1 MIRLSCSTS
10 RRRAHMNVGIT
21 HLERFTGKCPCK
33 IQLAFHALTA
43 TCRGR
48 IPNTGRSEWLVNLLV
63 LFLQCGFLDDSRG
76 GGVVLVESGQHA
88 ERWIH
93 LTNGS
98 DDLPGVADGVDGVL
112 DADDVLILRCEIRH
126 QLRGEVV
133 ARPGWEVV
141 QDDRQRRCLGHRR
154 EVALRAIRGWPEI
167 VRGYSNQRVSS
178 GCFAFRRQCSHIV

>member
-98 DDLPGVADGVDGVL
+98 DDLPGVADGVEVSLMPMMFWFSAARSATSSGVRSL
-112 DADDVLILRCEIRH
+112 PVLAGKLYRMT
-126 QLRGEVV
+126 GSVV
-133 ARPGWEVV
+133 ALATAEK
-141 QDDRQRRCLGHRR
+141 
-154 EVALRAIRGWPEI
+154 
-167 VRGYSNQRVSS
+167 
-178 GCFAFRRQCSHIV
+178 